1 MVSSKLKDTF
11 LQLIRLVIGTSK
23 DVKFLNDVNWSQFKA
38 LADAQGLTAV
48 VLDGIEKLKKS
59 LKVQGPDQR
68 FLLQWIGEVMQNY
81 ETRYVTYEKAI
92 SSLAGFYNQ
101 HGYKMMVL

>member
-11 LQLIRLVIGTSK
+11 LQLIRLGIGTSK

-59 LKVQGPDQR
+59 
-68 FLLQWIGEVMQNY
+68 
-81 ETRYVTYEKAI
+81 
-92 SSLAGFYNQ
+92 
-101 HGYKMMVL
+101 